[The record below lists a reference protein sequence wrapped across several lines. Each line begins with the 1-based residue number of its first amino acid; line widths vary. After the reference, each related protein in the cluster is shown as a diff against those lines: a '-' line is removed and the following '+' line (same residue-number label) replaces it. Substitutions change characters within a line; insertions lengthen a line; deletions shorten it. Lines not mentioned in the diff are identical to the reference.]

1 MMKRGYLA
9 AAVFAG
15 AMGTALAAPVSTQD
29 KAAADLNAAWS
40 TLVDVAQNAAI
51 SGPDQLHAARTA
63 QAAMA
68 AWMKEQSDKM
78 AAAEAQVAALTK
90 ARDAATAQVVL
101 LRAKDAEIAAL
112 TKQVADLKK
121 QVADL
126 KPAQTK
132 KPIPLPPDHPP
143 QRY

>member
-1 MMKRGYLA
+1 MKFLRAEERFLGVLLIAGSIVLA
-9 AAVFAG
+9 
-15 AMGTALAAPVSTQD
+15 T
-29 KAAADLNAAWS
+29 AAW
-40 TLVDVAQNAAI
+40 AQT
-51 SGPDQLHAARTA
+51 P
-63 QAAMA
+63 
-68 AWMKEQSDKM
+68 
-78 AAAEAQVAALTK
+78 
-90 ARDAATAQVVL
+90 AATSASDMQAVQQDFNDHASALGLVGTSWARMQKDTLAL

-126 KPAQTK
+126 KPAQAK

>member
-29 KAAADLNAAWS
+29 KAAVDLNAAWS

-112 TKQVADLKK
+112 TKQVADLKAA
-121 QVADL
+121 VAK
-126 KPAQTK
+126 KPAAAIGP
-132 KPIPLPPDHPP
+132 KPTPHKLP
-143 QRY
+143 

>member
-112 TKQVADLKK
+112 TKQVADLKAA
-121 QVADL
+121 VAK
-126 KPAQTK
+126 KPAAAIGP
-132 KPIPLPPDHPP
+132 KPTPHKLP
-143 QRY
+143 